1 MSPFVYEPGNSV
13 LHRIDAVTK
22 FFWLMLATTGAIL
35 ASDPWQALILY
46 LSIALTG
53 VVLGKISPRA
63 LFRRTIHVGLVSIWL
78 FCLLAVIS
86 PPNKGPSLSVG
97 FLNVSLAN
105 LSYAATIALRIFTLG
120 TASTILVLTTDP
132 RRMVA
137 EFVKYAHLPYKAGF
151 AVYAALRFLPLL
163 QHEARIIY
171 HAHAIRT
178 DPHRGLMSRFQLM
191 RRLAIPLLAGA
202 LRRIQVMAVAMDVRG
217 FGAHPTRTEL
227 DELHRDRAGWMVAG
241 SQLIL
246 LLVLLTWKI
255 AGNSGPFFVLPPI
268 GGK

>member
-120 TASTILVLTTDP
+120 TASTILVLTTDL
-132 RRMVA
+132 RGLRC
-137 EFVKYAHLPYKAGF
+137 
-151 AVYAALRFLPLL
+151 AALSSS
-163 QHEARIIY
+163 AT
-171 HAHAIRT
+171 A
-178 DPHRGLMSRFQLM
+178 
-191 RRLAIPLLAGA
+191 
-202 LRRIQVMAVAMDVRG
+202 
-217 FGAHPTRTEL
+217 
-227 DELHRDRAGWMVAG
+227 
-241 SQLIL
+241 
-246 LLVLLTWKI
+246 
-255 AGNSGPFFVLPPI
+255 
-268 GGK
+268 